1 MSRRFKD
8 LIREFAP
15 DAKPEADAAPVA
27 AAEPE
32 IPALADGPTAVVMT
46 EFLDTVA
53 ELSVLLDEETA
64 ALAAG
69 ELEGLEV
76 YARRKQAMADRLGGI
91 VTQAQSGTLRLNDD
105 LRAMILERVER
116 LDRAIN
122 DNAAGLVA
130 MRKAVLSINR
140 SLLVALE
147 KAASDGLYAPS
158 GHAVRPVELSASGL
172 NAEL

>member
-15 DAKPEADAAPVA
+15 DAKPVEEIAPA
-27 AAEPE
+27 LPEPE
-32 IPALADGPTAVVMT
+32 APALADGPTAVVMT

-53 ELSVLLDEETA
+53 ELSALLEEETA
-64 ALAAG
+64 ALSAG
-69 ELEGLEV
+69 TLDGLEG

-91 VTQAQSGTLRLNDD
+91 MAQAGTLRLNDD
-105 LRAMILERVER
+105 LRAMILDRVER

-122 DNAAGLVA
+122 ENAAGLVA

-147 KAASDGLYAPS
+147 KAASDGLYAPT

>member
-15 DAKPEADAAPVA
+15 DAKSEAETAPIAAPEPEA
-27 AAEPE
+27 
-32 IPALADGPTAVVMT
+32 PALADGPTALMLT

-69 ELEGLEV
+69 ELDGLEGF
-76 YARRKQAMADRLGGI
+76 ARRKQAMADRLNGI
-91 VTQAQSGTLRLNDD
+91 MAQVQTGTLRLNDD

-122 DNAAGLVA
+122 ENAAGLVA

-172 NAEL
+172 NEEL